1 MLAVGTL
8 FIFSSPSGGGKTSL
22 IQGVLKE
29 IDNVLISVSHTTREA
44 RSGEVDGQHYHFIS
58 DDAFNALKAE
68 NAFLENANVY
78 GHKYGT
84 SRAWVEDTLNSG
96 NDVALDIDWQ
106 GARQVKAQFPNATFI
121 YILPPSR
128 KVLLER
134 LHARA
139 QDGREV
145 IDYRMSNLV
154 KEITH
159 CSEYDY
165 LIVNDMFEK
174 SIKLVKRIIQASRLK
189 VANQEVVYKN
199 VIADLLGQGS

>member
-1 MLAVGTL
+1 ML
-8 FIFSSPSGGGKTSL
+8 FRSIFSSPSGGGKTSL
-22 IQGVLKE
+22 IKGVLKE

-44 RSGEVDGQHYHFIS
+44 RSGEIDGQHYHFIS
-58 DDAFNALKAE
+58 DDEFNALNGE
-68 NAFLENANVY
+68 NAFLESANVY

-139 QDGREV
+139 QDGSEV

-154 KEITH
+154 REITH

-165 LIVNDMFEK
+165 LIVNDVFEK
-174 SIKLVKRIIQASRLK
+174 SIRLVKRIIQASRLK

-199 VIADLLGQGS
+199 VIADLLGHGS